1 MFTIPWNPVHVP
13 VESVFTIPWKLCS
26 RSRGIRSLQ
35 FLITQNRTTSLW
47 EQPLTGGETKQL
59 IQFSA
64 GQIFDFK
71 WSSDGRRL
79 LLMRGSTTTDAVL
92 LNAIP

>member
-1 MFTIPWNPVHVP
+1 LKEFAVSGDLPHNLRWSPDG
-13 VESVFTIPWKLCS
+13 K
-26 RSRGIRSLQ
+26 SLQ